1 MDFSK
6 FLASPENDEDE
17 KWEGKDK
24 SIKTYDEKDS
34 SLVRRRSSQC
44 IDKESKKTD
53 EARTDN
59 AKRGPSADEEGRNTG
74 SVAGKVFSGYLLAGS
89 NCFVVFFETDF
100 YYLYPFF
107 PSWGKISQSL
117 VSFFHNLKLH
127 EMSIFSS
134 TYF

>member
-24 SIKTYDEKDS
+24 SIKTSDEKDS

-53 EARTDN
+53 EARTDE

-89 NCFVVFFETDF
+89 NCFVVFFVF
-100 YYLYPFF
+100 A
-107 PSWGKISQSL
+107 S
-117 VSFFHNLKLH
+117 NLLCQV
-127 EMSIFSS
+127 
-134 TYF
+134 

>member
-6 FLASPENDEDE
+6 FLASPENDEDA

-24 SIKTYDEKDS
+24 SIKTSDEKDS

-44 IDKESKKTD
+44 IDKEAKRTE

-74 SVAGKVFSGYLLAGS
+74 SVAGKVFSGYLFAGS
-89 NCFVVFFETDF
+89 NYFVVFFVFASNLLCQARIQSGLFQIFFILLQNDF
-100 YYLYPFF
+100 AR
-107 PSWGKISQSL
+107 PSSL
-117 VSFFHNLKLH
+117 DL
-127 EMSIFSS
+127 
-134 TYF
+134 TYG

>member
-24 SIKTYDEKDS
+24 SIKTSDEKDS

-74 SVAGKVFSGYLLAGS
+74 SVAGKVFSGYLFAGS
-89 NCFVVFFETDF
+89 NYFVVFFVFASNLLCQARIQSGLFLIFFILLQNDF
-100 YYLYPFF
+100 PR
-107 PSWGKISQSL
+107 PSSPDL
-117 VSFFHNLKLH
+117 
-127 EMSIFSS
+127 
-134 TYF
+134 TYG